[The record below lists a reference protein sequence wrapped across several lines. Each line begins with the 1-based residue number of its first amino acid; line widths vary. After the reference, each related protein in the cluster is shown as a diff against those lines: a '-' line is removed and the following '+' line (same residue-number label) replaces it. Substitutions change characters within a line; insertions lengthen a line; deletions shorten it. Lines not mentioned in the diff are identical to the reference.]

1 MEIVN
6 HIFIRKKR
14 SALDRNE
21 CRFTNP
27 KGTIIPVLKATS
39 DGTFYLFSNKGVYKS
54 VDGGS
59 NWTSLDI
66 PWENRFMEQHP
77 YEMLIIK

>member
-1 MEIVN
+1 ME
-6 HIFIRKKR
+6 R
-14 SALDRNE
+14 SIYLVI
-21 CRFTNP
+21 
-27 KGTIIPVLKATS
+27 KG
-39 DGTFYLFSNKGVYKS
+39 FYKS